1 MLLSKE
7 ITKPLAPGRAWFD
20 QFLTVAAYGLT
31 ALALLPLLSL
41 IWEILSKG
49 LPLINFNTLTR
60 ALIDEPA
67 GFLNAIV
74 GTIMITFVAALFS
87 IPVGILT
94 AIYLSEFGKETQLA
108 KAIRFSVKI
117 LSAAPSIVAGV
128 FAYGVLVI
136 GLKQPSALAGSFALA
151 IVMLPIVVL
160 ASEEALKLIPR
171 HQRLGSAAL
180 GADTLQ
186 TTFRIVVRSALPGI
200 TTAALL
206 AVARAAGETA
216 PLIFTAQFSDNYP
229 QGLLQPSP
237 SLSVL
242 IYNFANSADTTQ
254 NQLAWSASLVLLTM
268 VLLLSVTARLALKK
282 TQI

>member
-20 QFLTVAAYGLT
+20 QFLTIAAYGLT

-41 IWEILSKG
+41 IWEILSRG
-49 LPLINFNTLTR
+49 LPMINFNTLTR

-180 GADTLQ
+180 GADRLQ

-254 NQLAWSASLVLLTM
+254 NQLAWSASFVLLTM

>member
-20 QFLTVAAYGLT
+20 QFLTIAAYGLT

-41 IWEILSKG
+41 IWKILSRG
-49 LPLINFNTLTR
+49 LPMINFNTLTR

-180 GADTLQ
+180 GADRLQ

-254 NQLAWSASLVLLTM
+254 NQLAWSASFVLLTM